1 MDSKW
6 YMETNFHFIVEKEE
20 FSEREKPVD
29 NQNMNKKLML
39 SAFTLYL
46 SILAIFWLKNQLF
59 QNHFLHS

>member
-1 MDSKW
+1 
-6 YMETNFHFIVEKEE
+6 METNFHFIVEKEE

-46 SILAIFWLKNQLF
+46 SILAIF
-59 QNHFLHS
+59 